1 MANERN
7 TENLVRKIL
16 TEKGYYNDFTILV
29 EEQQSKKPV
38 IEKLLKNA
46 SKKGEGV
53 GRPEFI
59 ITNNTSDVLIVIECK
74 ANPTDQQSLE
84 IDKVDKYA
92 VDGAIHYASYLS
104 KEYDVI
110 AIGVSGE
117 TEQELVIDT
126 YTYNK
131 NSTRAIDSNIK
142 EFRTFDEYTRI
153 VKNTPEK
160 KMLEVNEL
168 LDYAKE
174 LHEFLYAH
182 VSLPTGK
189 KMLLISGMLLA
200 LQDNFFR
207 DTFMQIEAEKIVEK
221 MVAAIKDVLEAANI
235 KEEKSKVLMHNF
247 EGLKLSKELAKDV
260 NTKSYKGNP
269 LKDMLKGISEKVY
282 PIMKS
287 QNDIDVMGRFYGE
300 FIRYTVGD
308 GKDGFVLT
316 PQHVTNLFA
325 ELADLTPQTRVLD
338 NCTGT
343 GGFLIAAMTN
353 ELKKA
358 NGDTAL
364 EEHIKK
370 NNLHGVEM
378 DPDRF
383 SLACTNM
390 ILRGDGQS
398 NLIEASCLDD
408 STKAEM
414 KLRKCSVGLINPP
427 YSLKGEGQSELDF
440 INNLL
445 DCLEPNGLAFAIVPM
460 SCAIDTKKQMVALKE
475 RILSKHTLEGV
486 MSMPEE
492 LFYPVGVVTCI
503 MVFRAG
509 VPHDSTRKSWFGF
522 WKDDGF
528 IKTKKDGRVDLNHL
542 WENEIKDKWVKAFK
556 NRDEIV
562 GFSVKK
568 EVTANDEW
576 CCEAYMQTD
585 YSKLTKEMF
594 EEEVKKYAIFKLM
607 NS

>member
-7 TENLVRKIL
+7 TENLVRGLLK
-16 TEKGYYNDFTILV
+16 EKGYYSDKTILV
-29 EEQQSKKPV
+29 EEQQSKKPTV
-38 IEKLLKNA
+38 ERLLKNA

-59 ITNNTSDVLIVIECK
+59 ITKGTSDVIVVIECK
-74 ANPTDQQSLE
+74 AKPTDQKSINLD
-84 IDKVDKYA
+84 IAADYA
-92 VDGAIHYASYLS
+92 VDGAIHYASYLA
-104 KEYDVI
+104 KDFDVV

-117 TEQELVIDT
+117 NEKELVIDT
-126 YTYNK
+126 FTYNK
-131 NSTRAIDSNIK
+131 NGSKAVDKNIK
-142 EFRTFDEYTRI
+142 EFRTFNEYTSI
-153 VKNTPEK
+153 IKNTVEK
-160 KMLEVNEL
+160 KAIEVAEL
-168 LDYAKE
+168 VSFAKE

-200 LQDNFFR
+200 LQDSFFR
-207 DTFMQIEAEKIVEK
+207 TTFMKIESEKIVDK
-221 MVAAIKDVLEAANI
+221 MVAAIEDVLEKANI
-235 KEEKSKVLMHNF
+235 KSDKAKVLMHNF
-247 EGLKLSKELAKDV
+247 EGLRLSKELAKDTD
-260 NTKSYKGNP
+260 TKAYKGNP
-269 LKDMLKGISEKVY
+269 LKDMLKGIADNVY
-282 PIMKS
+282 PVMKS

-325 ELADLTPQTRVLD
+325 ELADLTPQSRVLD

-576 CCEAYMQTD
+576 CAEAYMQTD

-607 NS
+607 NE